1 MSIPLLIATWVSPLH
16 DARNGDSCSGCRMRR
31 GKSCKLFGRL
41 KQHHTR
47 KRDRARHQSCINAD
61 KRATLLEGT
70 LGIQEDIS

>member
-1 MSIPLLIATWVSPLH
+1 MSIPLVITTWVSPLH

-41 KQHHTR
+41 KQHKTR

-61 KRATLLEGT
+61 KRALLVTEAFD
-70 LGIQEDIS
+70 IHEDMP